1 MIVLYDYYDYHFSDY
16 DDYSDYYYN
25 DEYDDVI
32 WKL

>member
-1 MIVLYDYYDYHFSDY
+1 MIVLYDYYDYHYSDY